1 MAARMATEQR
11 EWDNIPTH
19 KVKTNDM
26 VKQLIEAKARI
37 EEPEEE
43 LKQANELLVKTRR
56 ERRNQRARFRNW
68 KLLYQT

>member
-1 MAARMATEQR
+1 
-11 EWDNIPTH
+11 
-19 KVKTNDM
+19 M